1 MICYFHVYSCC
12 YYFGFGFGFTTLD
25 ISFANALQY
34 FKLPMIRVIPK
45 HKRITSNAV
54 LARDNCSVVSVEEC
68 HRSILLSSFTN
79 FLNDLWFC
87 LLDFQV
93 DCRKFVEQG
102 CLGLSVAALSSRDG
116 NMRKAGYHVLSRYM
130 MHLDGV
136 RFREKKQVGTL
147 SLRWKVRKRQT
158 VS

>member
-12 YYFGFGFGFTTLD
+12 YYFGFWFYDTR
-25 ISFANALQY
+25 Y
-34 FKLPMIRVIPK
+34 FLRECSSVIQATDIRVIPK

-54 LARDNCSVVSVEEC
+54 LGRDNCSVVSVEEC

-102 CLGLSVAALSSRDG
+102 CLGLSVATLSSRDG

-147 SLRWKVRKRQT
+147 SLRWTVRKRQT

>member
-1 MICYFHVYSCC
+1 
-12 YYFGFGFGFTTLD
+12 
-25 ISFANALQY
+25 
-34 FKLPMIRVIPK
+34 MIRVIPK
-45 HKRITSNAV
+45 HKRITSNAI

-147 SLRWKVRKRQT
+147 SLRWTVRKRQT